1 MVSGGLEGV
10 AEVLPTQK
18 KGDAEVAKVE
28 AEVAALKAEAS
39 QPGNMNATLEKMLA
53 VEKTYRL
60 QADFTATPR
69 VCVAI
74 LDVLHSVKDW
84 KGLNEHI
91 VLLSKRR
98 AQLKQAIAAM
108 VKEAMKYVD
117 TAPSLEVKTE
127 LIETLNNV
135 TSGKIF
141 VEVEK
146 ARLTRMLAKI
156 KEEQGKVDEAA
167 EIMQE
172 VAVETYG
179 ALSKHEKLFFIEE
192 QVRLCLDKKDFV
204 RAQILARKINPRSF
218 EEIVKAE
225 KRAADKKVKREAA
238 AAGGAG
244 GDADMNDAD
253 KEEDVKDK
261 DKKEKEKKG
270 SVEHAEGYFEETDPT
285 IPPVPE
291 LKLRYYRLM
300 IRFYSHSNDYLEICR
315 CYQNLLECDGVKN
328 DQAKWIPVMKK
339 IVWYI
344 SLAPHDSMQQ
354 SLLHSISKESKL
366 SDLPMHSQLIKQFIT
381 REIIHWDT
389 LAATF
394 GAEMASET
402 EIFGSD
408 EGKKRSEDLKL
419 RTIEHNVLIISQY
432 YSKISLHRLG
442 ELLCLS
448 PEETEKHLS
457 DSVTAKKVTAKV
469 DRPAG
474 LVDFTAKK
482 DADWLLN
489 SWVGKIDKLLGTLDK
504 ATHLIHKEAMSYKVA
519 LSD

>member
-1 MVSGGLEGV
+1 M

-28 AEVAALKAEAS
+28 AEVAALKAEAT

-60 QADFTATPR
+60 QADFTGTPR

-74 LDVLHSVKDW
+74 LEVLHTANDW

-91 VLLSKRR
+91 ILLSKRR

-117 TAPSLEVKTE
+117 AAPSLDVKTE

-156 KEEQGKVDEAA
+156 KEEQGKVEEAA

-192 QVRLCLDKKDFV
+192 QVRLCLDKKDFI

-225 KRAADKKVKREAA
+225 KKAADKKAKREAA
-238 AAGGAG
+238 EGVAAAG
-244 GDADMNDAD
+244 GDADMKDAV
-253 KEEDVKDK
+253 KEESGKAE
-261 DKKEKEKKG
+261 DKKEKKEKKG
-270 SVEHAEGYFEETDPT
+270 LVEHVEGYFEDTDPT

-300 IRFYSHSNDYLEICR
+300 IRFYSHKNDYLEICR
-315 CYQNLLECDGVKN
+315 CYQNLLVCDGVK
-328 DQAKWIPVMKK
+328 DDPEQWIPVMKK

-366 SDLPMHSQLIKQFIT
+366 SDLPMHHQLVKQFT
-381 REIIHWDT
+381 TKEIIHWDT
-389 LAATF
+389 LASTF
-394 GAEMASET
+394 GSEMASET
-402 EIFGSD
+402 EIFGGE
-408 EGKKRSEDLKL
+408 EGKKRAEDLKL

-432 YSKISLHRLG
+432 YSKISLKRLG

-474 LVDFTAKK
+474 LVDFAAKK

-504 ATHLIHKEAMSYKVA
+504 ATHLVHKEAMSYKVA
-519 LSD
+519 LS